1 MKQLLFL
8 FSGLFSFLFLTRC
21 GTPEHKTEQAADS
34 VSYEYKSLILSA
46 DSCNIEDPRCTFF
59 RYQYPAFTNIQ
70 GPLADS
76 VSGIM
81 KALFPGEVEGTY
93 VSADSSFRE
102 LMNGYKEYKAIPG
115 TSDINWNYEISVQ
128 VIGQNRHWMQMEV
141 STWGFTGGAHDF
153 AYIYYYVLEKATG
166 RKLKLNDF
174 FDSTK
179 LEKLRQM
186 GEVEFCKVRKIT
198 PSQSLSD
205 AGFDF
210 EDDRFFLPENF
221 YFDQAGIHFIFNDYE
236 VGPYTMRETEFFLPA
251 NKVVPL
257 MKQPGKKK

>member
-8 FSGLFSFLFLTRC
+8 FSGTIFLLFFSRC
-21 GTPEHKTEQAADS
+21 GTSEQKAEQVADS
-34 VSYEYKSLILSA
+34 LKYEYKALILSA

-59 RYQYPAFTNIQ
+59 RYQYPAFSNLQ

-81 KALFPGEVEGTY
+81 KALFPGENEGTFI
-93 VSADSSFRE
+93 SPDSSFRE
-102 LMNGYKEYKAIPG
+102 LMKGYKEYKAIPG
-115 TSDINWNYEISVQ
+115 TAEINWTYEINVS
-128 VIGQNRHWMQMEV
+128 VIGQNHHWMQLEV
-141 STWGFTGGAHDF
+141 STRGFTGGAHDF
-153 AYIYYYVLEKATG
+153 ANIHYHVLEKATG

-186 GEVEFCKVRKIT
+186 GEVEFCKVRNIA
-198 PSQSLSD
+198 PSQSLSE

-236 VGPYTMRETEFFLPA
+236 VGPYIMRETEFFLPA